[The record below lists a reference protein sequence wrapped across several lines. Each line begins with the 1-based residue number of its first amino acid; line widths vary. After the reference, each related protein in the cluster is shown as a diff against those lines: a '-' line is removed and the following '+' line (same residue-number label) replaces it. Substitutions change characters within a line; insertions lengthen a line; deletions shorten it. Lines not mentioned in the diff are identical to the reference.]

1 MTIHSKLE
9 YGVHPSESLVRLFS
23 EKPYQGEDPSKAKI
37 LIIGNDANY
46 SPEISNH
53 KFFERI
59 LDYHA
64 DGVVFWQ
71 TTGVH
76 HPFLLADYPF
86 DRRKGGVRYHLIF
99 SKLKFGPE
107 YADKFSFVELLNVPT
122 IGNTGSNKELFFQLL
137 DPNHLSWLENLVF
150 GGERK
155 FVVVN
160 QTLAR
165 SIDMI
170 SKKLGVLK
178 KLSTAISGK
187 PVPAIA
193 LETSHVTVYNG
204 YSFSHS
210 VSNEYLGD
218 VAKLMNAFI
227 DHG

>member
-1 MTIHSKLE
+1 MTSHNTLK
-9 YGVHPSESLVRLFS
+9 YGIHPSEHLVGLFA
-23 EKPYQGEDPSKAKI
+23 KQPYQGEDPEKARI

-46 SPEISNH
+46 SPEISRH
-53 KFFERI
+53 TFFERI

-64 DGVVFWQ
+64 DGVGFWK

-76 HPFLLADYPF
+76 HPFMLADYPF
-86 DRRKGGVRYHLIF
+86 DRRKGGVRYHLNF
-99 SKLKFGPE
+99 SKLNFSPE

-137 DPNHLSWLENLVF
+137 DKNHLSWLESLVL
-150 GGERK
+150 GGEGK
-155 FVVVN
+155 FVLVN

-170 SKKLGVLK
+170 SKKFGVLK
-178 KLSTAISGK
+178 ELAAAISGK

-193 LETSHVTVYNG
+193 LETTHATVYNG

-210 VSNEYLGD
+210 VSNAYLGG

-227 DHG
+227 EDG